1 MISKEERL
9 SLFARLFLSVAVV
22 LTLIGGAFAQGG
34 ATGGI
39 SGTVKDEN
47 GAGVPGAQ
55 IEIVNA
61 LTGVTERTASG
72 DSSGNF
78 TVTQLPP

>member
-22 LTLIGGAFAQGG
+22 LTLIGSAFAQGG
-34 ATGGI
+34 ATGAI

-47 GAGVPGAQ
+47 GAAVPGP
-55 IEIVNA
+55 
-61 LTGVTERTASG
+61 R
-72 DSSGNF
+72 
-78 TVTQLPP
+78 